1 MLRVHRRTWVE
12 FSVARQ
18 ENEQKEKKGCGSE
31 DMRTDVRANLRDHTL
46 ILSAS
51 T

>member
-18 ENEQKEKKGCGSE
+18 ENEQKEKKAVE
-31 DMRTDVRANLRDHTL
+31 VKT
-46 ILSAS
+46 
-51 T
+51 